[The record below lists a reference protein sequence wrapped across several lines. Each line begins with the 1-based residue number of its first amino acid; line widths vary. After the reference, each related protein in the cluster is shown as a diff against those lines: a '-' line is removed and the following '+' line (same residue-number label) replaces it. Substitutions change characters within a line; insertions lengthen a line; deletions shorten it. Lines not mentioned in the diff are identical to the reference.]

1 MLSCINTCSR
11 TEEQSTPL
19 NYSTFKIITYSE
31 VFMKKIPK
39 SIFSVNNE
47 LMVVLSKTILI
58 LNYLKLIKRKEF
70 KLNLFLTF
78 FSVFIFLILIIFILF
93 ISTKQIHQKNIS
105 KNTLTNLPIE
115 LTYLDADTYNNL
127 ENITVIL
134 GDSHAFGSG
143 DAFLNDDYDYSIGHF
158 LYNYFKKKQNFLN
171 IGAPGAGSKK
181 IYNNYL
187 NFRKKLNIKPN
198 KIIYLFYEG
207 NDLEGNILYE
217 NNYNLARKIIIKIKY
232 YFPLVVITR
241 NLLKNLKS
249 RIENKINKTE
259 NINFIKNKFLNQIN
273 FKDDIKILNFR
284 VQSPPIELNENDL
297 NKSLNIFFETM
308 IDIKR
313 YKRYHPGLSTCSTST
328 LNLENQFIFKIP
340 INTPSSVTKE
350 ELERLSK
357 YIRLKIKNFS
367 LKQNIKFVDTT
378 EILKKNSV
386 DLMIYGPNDY
396 KHFNKYGYEIIS
408 NQIYENYQ

>member
-1 MLSCINTCSR
+1 
-11 TEEQSTPL
+11 
-19 NYSTFKIITYSE
+19 
-31 VFMKKIPK
+31 
-39 SIFSVNNE
+39 
-47 LMVVLSKTILI
+47 MVVLSNTILI
-58 LNYLKLIKRKEF
+58 LNYLKLMKRKEF

-78 FSVFIFLILIIFILF
+78 FSVFIFLILINYILF

-115 LTYLDADTYNNL
+115 LTYLYSDTYNNL

-217 NNYNLARKIIIKIKY
+217 NNYNLSRKIIIKIKY
-232 YFPLVVITR
+232 YFPLIVITR

-273 FKDDIKILNFR
+273 FKDNIKILNFSI
-284 VQSPPIELNENDL
+284 QSPPIELNVNDL

-308 IDIKR
+308 INIKKDTKDIILV
-313 YKRYHPGLSTCSTST
+313 YLPAPTST
-328 LNLENQFIFKIP
+328 LNLENP
-340 INTPSSVTKE
+340 IYFQKYFNQITPDSVTKE
-350 ELERLSK
+350 ELEKLSK
-357 YIRLKIKNFS
+357 YIRFKIKNFS
-367 LKQNIKFVDTT
+367 SKQNIKFLDTT
-378 EILKKNSV
+378 EILKKKSL